1 MNRWGLLPDDV
12 LAQLRTREWLNAE
25 NLRGRLSGDRPFPI
39 RIALKAPTGA
49 QALADLERFR
59 RFVDSWKRWPNQ
71 SQVDWQTKKFQQLGE
86 QMLPVAVQIDS
97 MPALIEIL
105 GPKAEA
111 RKQRWEKL
119 MLPLL
124 NLDARLS
131 SVLIKQLSVLE
142 SMAPDDSA
150 LLAQLLP
157 QLHRGMGQGAY
168 LRALPLK
175 GVDTKFVEQYYGLI
189 EALIN
194 QLHEGEVTKR
204 GGLLDWLDCVTNPSG
219 WLLVRPLCRQT
230 RARLAGFPVLQ
241 MDTRTLQNHVLPAD
255 RILIVENKQSGYALP
270 ELDNTIVVF
279 GGGRNTSWM
288 NAEWLG
294 QKKIGYWGDIDSW
307 GLTILSD
314 ARQRQPHVQVLMMD
328 EKTVLKH
335 RNRMVD
341 EQCSQRKIPACLTEA
356 ERQLFERLQSRY
368 YGNTRL
374 EQERL
379 APDYVRACLQDWSRS
394 AECA

>member
-25 NLRGRLSGDRPFPI
+25 NLRSRLSGDRPFPI

-59 RFVDSWKRWPNQ
+59 RFVESWKHWPNQ

-97 MPALIEIL
+97 MPALIEVL

-111 RKQRWEKL
+111 RKQRWEQL

-142 SMAPDDSA
+142 SLAPDDSA

-175 GVDTKFVEQYYGLI
+175 GVDTKFVETYQGLI
-189 EALIN
+189 EALADR
-194 QLHEGEVTKR
+194 LHEGEVTEQ
-204 GGLLDWLDCVTNPSG
+204 GGLSNWLACNANPSG
-219 WLLVRPLCRQT
+219 WLLVRPLCRQS
-230 RARLAGFPVLQ
+230 RERLAGLPILQ
-241 MDTRTLQNHVLPAD
+241 MDTRTLQSHALPAG
-255 RILIVENKQSGYALP
+255 RILVVENKQSGYALP
-270 ELDNTIVVF
+270 ELDDTIAVF
-279 GGGRNTSWM
+279 GGGRNTAWM
-288 NAEWLG
+288 EAAWLR
-294 QKKIGYWGDIDSW
+294 QKRMAYWGDIDSW

-314 ARQRQPHVQVLMMD
+314 ARRRQPHLRALMMD
-328 EKTVLKH
+328 EMTVLEH

-341 EQCSQRKIPACLTEA
+341 EESPQFRLPEYLTEA
-356 ERQLFERLQSRY
+356 ERQLFERLQNRHY
-368 YGNTRL
+368 EKTRL

-379 APDYVRACLQDWSRS
+379 AQDYIRACLLGWH
-394 AECA
+394 

>member
-59 RFVDSWKRWPNQ
+59 RFVESWKHWPNQ

-97 MPALIEIL
+97 MRALIEIL

-111 RKQRWEKL
+111 RKQRWEQL
-119 MLPLL
+119 MRPLL
-124 NLDARLS
+124 NLDVRLS
-131 SVLIKQLSVLE
+131 TVLIKQLSVLE

-175 GVDTKFVEQYYGLI
+175 GVDTKFVETYQGLI
-189 EALIN
+189 EALADR
-194 QLHEGEVTKR
+194 LHEGEVTEQ
-204 GGLLDWLDCVTNPSG
+204 GGLSNWLACNANPSG
-219 WLLVRPLCRQT
+219 WLLVRPLCRQS
-230 RARLAGFPVLQ
+230 RERLAGLPILQ
-241 MDTRTLQNHVLPAD
+241 MDTRTLQSHALPAG
-255 RILIVENKQSGYALP
+255 RILVVENKQSGYALP
-270 ELDNTIVVF
+270 ELDDTIAVF
-279 GGGRNTSWM
+279 GGGRNTAWM
-288 NAEWLG
+288 EAAWLR
-294 QKKIGYWGDIDSW
+294 QKRMTYWGDIDSW

-314 ARQRQPHVQVLMMD
+314 ARRRQPHLRALMMD
-328 EKTVLKH
+328 EMTVLEH
-335 RNRMVD
+335 RNRMVEED
-341 EQCSQRKIPACLTEA
+341 SPQLRLPEYLTEA
-356 ERQLFERLQSRY
+356 ERQLFERLQNRHY
-368 YGNTRL
+368 ERTRL

-379 APDYVRACLQDWSRS
+379 APDYIRACLLGWH
-394 AECA
+394 